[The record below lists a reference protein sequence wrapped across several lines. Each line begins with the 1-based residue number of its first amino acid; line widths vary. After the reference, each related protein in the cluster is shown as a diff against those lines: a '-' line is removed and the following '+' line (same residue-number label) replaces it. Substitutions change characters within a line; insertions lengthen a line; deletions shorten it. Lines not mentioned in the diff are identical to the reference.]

1 MSERNISEFPP
12 LKSEKLLE
20 DAGEELAEICDGLLD
35 EDVDIMAI
43 IGILEILKFTIIS
56 ESFEFYDDE

>member
-1 MSERNISEFPP
+1 MSKINVSEFPP

-20 DAGEELAEICDGLLD
+20 EAAEELSEICDGLLD

-56 ESFEFYDDE
+56 ESFEFSDDE